1 MSTTLKAANPLYLI
15 YTRLLVNSC
24 LNELCWKAGFSAG
37 ENTDLTKHIHTAF
50 PAAQLAFHTY
60 LHMEL
65 LELQFNTLFH
75 LNTVYI
81 MWPLFKK

>member
-15 YTRLLVNSC
+15 YTRLLVNFC
-24 LNELCWKAGFSAG
+24 LNESGWKAGFSAG
-37 ENTDLTKHIHTAF
+37 ENTDLTKHIHAAF

-65 LELQFNTLFH
+65 QFKPRFH

-81 MWPLFKK
+81 MQPL

>member
-1 MSTTLKAANPLYLI
+1 MNL
-15 YTRLLVNSC
+15 C
-24 LNELCWKAGFSAG
+24 LNELDWKAGFSAG

-65 LELQFNTLFH
+65 LELQFNSLFH
-75 LNTVYI
+75 LHTVYI
-81 MWPLFKK
+81 MWPFLKKITEEKYMLLTDELK

>member
-15 YTRLLVNSC
+15 YTRLLVNLC
-24 LNELCWKAGFSAG
+24 LNESGWKAGFSAG

-50 PAAQLAFHTY
+50 PAALLAFHTY

-65 LELQFNTLFH
+65 LELQFNSLFH
-75 LNTVYI
+75 MNTVYI
-81 MWPLFKK
+81 MQPL